1 MAYSLEAVRQDEQS
15 RIRLLIRMIIRN
27 KAIFTLIN
35 IKYIDSV
42 LALFILLI
50 IIGKPAEKQTVKEQ
64 IKITTTH
71 L

>member
-1 MAYSLEAVRQDEQS
+1 MAYSLEAVRQNELS
-15 RIRLLIRMIIRN
+15 RRMIIRN
-27 KAIFTLIN
+27 KAIFTLTH